1 MTELARRFL
10 TNGSSFGP
18 ADPIA
23 IEQFFTNGVRGG
35 EERLMLAV
43 LQDAVDCFQEHVLAQ
58 YVWEKKL
65 FQEAEDWIFDK
76 NTDWPF
82 SFENICETLQ
92 LNPDYVR
99 RGLLVWKE
107 AKRKTHSAN
116 TNVGVTGPP
125 AWPRSTRRLHSTSA
139 APVATPSSTVRQF
152 RNTIISLR
160 KRRWSHVRRK
170 L

>member
-23 IEQFFTNGVRGG
+23 IEQFFTNGVRLG

-43 LQDAVDCFQEHVLAQ
+43 LQDAVECFQEHVLAQ

-65 FQEAEDWIFDK
+65 FQDAEDWIFDK

-92 LNPDYVR
+92 LNPDYIR

-107 AKRKTHSAN
+107 AKRKTHFAN

-125 AWPRSTRRLHSTSA
+125 AWPRSTRRLHSASA
-139 APVATPSSTVRQF
+139 ASVATPVQTVG
-152 RNTIISLR
+152 NLGTP
-160 KRRWSHVRRK
+160 
-170 L
+170 